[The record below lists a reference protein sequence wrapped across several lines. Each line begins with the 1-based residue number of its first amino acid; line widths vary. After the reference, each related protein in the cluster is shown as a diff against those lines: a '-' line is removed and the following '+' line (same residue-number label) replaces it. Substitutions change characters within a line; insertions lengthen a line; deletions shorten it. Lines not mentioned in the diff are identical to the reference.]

1 MRSTRTVP
9 GRPVNGGAATVQR
22 IRDLI
27 VETLD
32 QSDTI
37 DLQQAGGELDQVAE
51 LIGLLALGGH
61 LRENGLV
68 LVSDGLHLTIH
79 VPVGEAAL
87 SATEDLRRPR
97 LAQGAASWML
107 YVPVVDALAGAVA
120 DVVEACAHISNE
132 SPPDEASAAPKQAS
146 ASSIDLARLGNLRS
160 SQ

>member
-9 GRPVNGGAATVQR
+9 GRPVNGGAGTVQK

-27 VETLD
+27 IETLD

-37 DLQQAGGELDQVAE
+37 DLQQAGRELDHIAE

-68 LVSDGLHLTIH
+68 LVSDGLHLTIL

-87 SATEDLRRPR
+87 STSEDVRLPR
-97 LAQGAASWML
+97 LAQAAASWLL
-107 YVPVVDALAGAVA
+107 YLPATDGLAAA
-120 DVVEACAHISNE
+120 IAETVEACVHISNE
-132 SPPDEASAAPKQAS
+132 SPPNEAPDGPRQGS
-146 ASSIDLARLGNLRS
+146 ASNIDLTRLANVRAS
-160 SQ
+160 